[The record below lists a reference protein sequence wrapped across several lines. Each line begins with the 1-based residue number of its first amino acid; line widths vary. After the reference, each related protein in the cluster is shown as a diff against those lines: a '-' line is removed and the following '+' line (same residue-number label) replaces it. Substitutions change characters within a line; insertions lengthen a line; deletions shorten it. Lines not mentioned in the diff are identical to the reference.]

1 MVKASLQTIFYQ
13 LTRPDVWL
21 PLSIL
26 YLLLGCTVMVNAQSQ
41 PIVEE
46 KNKSAEEMEADKLNG
61 DVVRLFR
68 EQKYQEAL
76 PLAKR
81 ALELREQKLGAEH
94 QMTMVSMKNLASVYA
109 YLDKHKEAIELYQR
123 LLKIQE
129 KVFGPNDPK
138 LDDTISK
145 LGWERMTAGSNG
157 AAESLFKRHL
167 QIWEKAFGPD
177 HPNTVPGLNDLA
189 LYYQRT
195 GSIDQALSFY
205 RRMIAIDATRPD
217 QEGAVQAERLVK
229 SATLLRMTNKKA
241 EADEYEQQAQKIYAA
256 RTTPSKTIHASDDVL
271 QGAAILRVLPEY
283 PSTAKQARVRGTVRV
298 SVEIDKTGI
307 PVKATA
313 IDGPAELKKAAE
325 EAARKWRFKL
335 TELAGS
341 PVKVIGVLTFNFT
354 LE

>member
-68 EQKYQEAL
+68 EQKYQAAL

-94 QMTMVSMKNLASVYA
+94 QATMVAMINLASVYS
-109 YLDKHKEAIELYQR
+109 YLDKHKDAIELYQR

-129 KVFGPNDPK
+129 KVFGLNDPK
-138 LDDTISK
+138 IADTISK
-145 LGWERMTAGSNG
+145 LGWERIAAGSDG

-167 QIWEKAFGPD
+167 QIREKAFGPD
-177 HPNTVPGLNDLA
+177 HPNTIPGLNDLA

-195 GSIDQALSFY
+195 GFIDQAISYY
-205 RRMIAIDATRPD
+205 RRIIAIDATKPD
-217 QEGAVQAERLVK
+217 QQGTVQAERLVK
-229 SATLLRMTNKKA
+229 SAALLRMKNKNT
-241 EADEYEQQAQKIYAA
+241 EADEYEQQARKIYAA
-256 RTTPSKTIHASDDVL
+256 RTPYPKTINASGGVL
-271 QGAAILRVLPEY
+271 QGTAILKVQPEY
-283 PSTAKQARVRGTVRV
+283 PSAAKQSRVQGSVRV
-298 SVEIDKTGI
+298 SVEIDEAGI

-313 IDGPAELKKAAE
+313 IDGPVELKKVSE
-325 EAARKWRFKL
+325 EAAKKWRFKP

-354 LE
+354 LQ